1 MVRVEETCDVLSL
14 RSPHRERRDGGQL
27 PAGEGTLAL
36 PDHSGADTA
45 DALLHHRV
53 SSQPHPTQAR
63 QAEATRRA
71 QGVHAGV
78 HLAPEG
84 EESKCL
90 RFGLHR
96 DGL

>member
-1 MVRVEETCDVLSL
+1 M
-14 RSPHRERRDGGQL
+14 
-27 PAGEGTLAL
+27 AL
-36 PDHSGADTA
+36 PDHRGADPA
-45 DALLHHRV
+45 DTLLHHRV
-53 SSQPHPTQAR
+53 SRQPHQTQAR
-63 QAEATRRA
+63 QAEAARRA

-90 RFGLHR
+90 RSGLHR